1 MGNNKNLIIIGVV
14 LLIVMFGG
22 CGYNGIVGTDQT
34 VKEKWAQVEN
44 NYERRAA
51 LIPNLVNTV
60 KGEAN
65 FEQSTLTQIAE
76 ARAKATQMK
85 VDVSNLTP
93 EKMKEYEAAQG
104 QLGNAIGRLLS
115 VTENYPNLKANQGF
129 RDLSA
134 ELSGTENRISTARK
148 DFNEA
153 VTGYNVKVKR
163 FPMNILAGMFGFH
176 ERGFF
181 QSTPGS
187 DKPPTVTF

>member
-65 FEQSTLTQIAE
+65 FEQSTLTQITE

-187 DKPPTVTF
+187 DKAPTVTF

>member
-181 QSTPGS
+181 QSTAGS
-187 DKPPTVTF
+187 DKAPTVTF